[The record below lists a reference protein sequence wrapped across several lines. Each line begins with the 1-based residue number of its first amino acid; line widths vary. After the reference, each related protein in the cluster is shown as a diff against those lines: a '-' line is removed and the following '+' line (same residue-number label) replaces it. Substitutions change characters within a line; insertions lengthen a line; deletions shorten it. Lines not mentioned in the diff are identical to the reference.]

1 MRYIPKITLI
11 ICSLILLNYNIAGC
25 GELLEEEA
33 QKYRN
38 EGLSA
43 QQKGDLSKAI
53 EYYQKAINLDP
64 SAAPIYNDLGVVYEI
79 QAKLG
84 EAEDMYLRS
93 ISIEPNF
100 LAPYFNLGILYEK
113 RQDLPKAAYYF
124 KKRYELGLPNDPR
137 TKESL
142 DHLSQISEID
152 PLGRSLYLQIEAAQL
167 MRDIKKPGAGQV
179 EAKSSQEDLSLV
191 NIYLEKAKKLY
202 KKKDYMHALKELNKA
217 FVLDPR
223 NPEVADLLQRA
234 QLNILLNHEN

>member
-25 GELLEEEA
+25 GELLKDQA

-64 SAAPIYNDLGVVYEI
+64 TAASIYNDLGVAYEI
-79 QAKLG
+79 QAKFS

-93 ISIEPNF
+93 ISIDPNF

-113 RQDLPKAAYYF
+113 RQDLSKAAYYF
-124 KKRYELGLPNDPR
+124 KKRYELGLPDDPR
-137 TKESL
+137 TTESL
-142 DHLSQISEID
+142 VHLSQISEID
-152 PLGRSLYLQIEAAQL
+152 PLARSLYLQLEAVDL
-167 MRDIKKPGAGQV
+167 LRDINRLESGQL
-179 EAKSSQEDLSLV
+179 KSGSSKESSSLV

-202 KKKDYMHALKELNKA
+202 KKKDYLHALRELNKA
-217 FVLDPR
+217 YVLDPKNR
-223 NPEVADLLQRA
+223 EVEDLLQRA
-234 QLNILLNHEN
+234 QLGILLNH